1 MSGYVQDDY
10 LVTCQRS
17 GQKALRSQCVKQWN
31 GIIVLR
37 KYAEV
42 RHPLDT
48 PVIPRA
54 EPVVKDATGKEDE
67 DSNQLAYGDVTADDL

>member
-1 MSGYVQDDY
+1 MNEYRADDY

-17 GQKALRSQCVKQWN
+17 GQKALRSRCVKQWN
-31 GIIVLR
+31 GIIVLK
-37 KYAEV
+37 KYAEA
-42 RHPLDT
+42 RHPLDK

-54 EPVVKDATGKEDE
+54 EPVIKQGTGKEDE